1 MAYLWHE
8 RVAIRMFEG
17 GLNLLEASRRTKAE
31 LGYSPAVD
39 VMQAFN
45 ALQQFPR
52 FPAGTGKG
60 GNAGTD

>member
-1 MAYLWHE
+1 
-8 RVAIRMFEG
+8 MFEG